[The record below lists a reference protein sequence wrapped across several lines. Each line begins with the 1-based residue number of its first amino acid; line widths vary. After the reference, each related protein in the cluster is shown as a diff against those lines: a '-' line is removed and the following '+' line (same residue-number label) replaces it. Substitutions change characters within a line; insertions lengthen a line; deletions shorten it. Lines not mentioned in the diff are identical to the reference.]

1 MLKQND
7 GKKNTKNC
15 CYMDREC
22 TPKCVAY
29 SISKDVNKI
38 AEGLELSNMHCI
50 RLLMELTD
58 LMKMQELMAFEDF
71 EDEDIF

>member
-7 GKKNTKNC
+7 GKKNKNC

-29 SISKDVNKI
+29 SISKDMNKI
-38 AEGLELSNMHCI
+38 AEELELSNMHCI

-58 LMKMQELMAFEDF
+58 LMKMQELMSFEDF
-71 EDEDIF
+71 KDEDNF

>member
-7 GKKNTKNC
+7 GKKNSKNC
-15 CYMDREC
+15 CYMNREC

-29 SISKDVNKI
+29 SISKDVNTI
-38 AEGLELSNMHCI
+38 AEELGLSNMHCV

-58 LMKMQELMAFEDF
+58 LMKMQELMSFEDF
-71 EDEDIF
+71 EDEDYF

>member
-1 MLKQND
+1 
-7 GKKNTKNC
+7 
-15 CYMDREC
+15 MDREC

-38 AEGLELSNMHCI
+38 AEGLGLSNMNCI